1 MAPAHHPERLVKLQA
16 SLRRRNISAFLV
28 THPANRRYL
37 SGYTPN
43 DHSIEESS
51 GVLLIPSRGAP
62 YLLTDS
68 RFNLQA
74 EEEAAGFTVRLYTGG
89 LIALLRKMLPE
100 LGTTRLGF
108 ESHYMLHATA
118 RKLAAMAG
126 RLKLELVPLTGL
138 VERLRAVKF
147 DEEIAKIRAAV
158 LLNEKVF
165 ERVYPTIKPGMS
177 EAAVALALDA
187 AMRGMGAESPSFD
200 TIVAFG
206 ANSAKPHAMP
216 SQRVLRKGE
225 IVLVD
230 MGLVLDGYCSDMTR
244 TFVAGR
250 PDPVFTERLRIVR
263 RAQLAAIRIIR
274 AGITSREVD
283 QAARGVIREAG
294 YGEFFGHAL
303 GHGVGINVHE
313 APRLS
318 SRSRQKLRAGMIVT
332 VEPGIYLPE
341 WGGIRLENMVVVRE
355 TGCEVLNRNTTFL
368 DL

>member
-1 MAPAHHPERLVKLQA
+1 MAAPHHPERLAKLQA

-37 SGYTPN
+37 SGYTPG

-51 GVLLIPSRGAP
+51 GVLLIPSRGVS

-68 RFNLQA
+68 RFTLQA

-89 LIALLRKMLPE
+89 LVALLRNMLPD
-100 LGTTRLGF
+100 LKAVRLGF

-118 RKLAAMAG
+118 GKLAAMAKQ
-126 RLKLELVPLTGL
+126 LKLELVPLTGV
-138 VERLRAVKF
+138 VERLRAVKSP
-147 DEEIAKIRAAV
+147 EEIAKIRAAV
-158 LLNEKVF
+158 LLNEQVF
-165 ERVYPTIKPGMS
+165 ERVYPTIRPGMS
-177 EAAVALALDA
+177 ETAVALALDNT
-187 AMRGMGAESPSFD
+187 MREMGAESPSFE

-206 ANSAKPHAMP
+206 ANSAKPHAVP
-216 SQRVLRKGE
+216 SQRILRRGE
-225 IVLVD
+225 TVLVD

-244 TFVAGR
+244 TFVTGKPGA
-250 PDPVFTERLRIVR
+250 VFTERLRIVR
-263 RAQLAAIRIIR
+263 RAQLAAIDVIR
-274 AGITSREVD
+274 AGITCREVD
-283 QAARGVIREAG
+283 RAARQVIREAG

-313 APRLS
+313 APSLS
-318 SRSRQKLRAGMIVT
+318 SRSRKKLRAGMIVT

-341 WGGIRLENMVVVRE
+341 WGGIRLENMVAVRE
-355 TGCEVLNRNTTFL
+355 KGCDVLNRNTTFL